1 VGRYILCPLDIPG
14 RQTSFSS
21 SHAPIAGKRCG
32 AFFLRRDF
40 NNVNLRITLS
50 VSGLTFYYPHRIVPL
65 IHPSHEEAIAPIWLA
80 PIEEPEMLSVI
91 AGGRDVSRSAE
102 RAPFVARPFDRL
114 AVGVIT
120 ATNSITP
127 DPRTLAGADG
137 RRSTPSLLAVG
148 AKSDGASPPSSV
160 GAASERNVGVHES
173 RQAVPYSP
181 WAVRRSGN
189 SLRSIYP

>member
-1 VGRYILCPLDIPG
+1 
-14 RQTSFSS
+14 
-21 SHAPIAGKRCG
+21 
-32 AFFLRRDF
+32 
-40 NNVNLRITLS
+40 
-50 VSGLTFYYPHRIVPL
+50 
-65 IHPSHEEAIAPIWLA
+65 
-80 PIEEPEMLSVI
+80 MLSVI

-148 AKSDGASPPSSV
+148 AKSDGAKPPSSV

-173 RQAVPYSP
+173 RQAVPYSHSQVPSPRPADKPEADTLLPSVSGAYSP
-181 WAVRRSGN
+181 WAVRRSSN